1 MANYYSDYP
10 ELEFHLHH
18 PLMERIVELK
28 ERGYSDRETY
38 DDAPVDFEGTVVST
52 CLSPSSR

>member
-28 ERGYSDRETY
+28 ERGYCS
-38 DDAPVDFEGTVVST
+38 VWMHGVV
-52 CLSPSSR
+52 